1 MRFLELICFSVVL
14 ALFSILCRSQLF
26 QVSGFD
32 NNLKRIKKQSDSL
45 IFISG
50 SFKNACKGKGFS
62 SLDEWVCVCYEM
74 WDLEKI
80 EWSYLGKAEDG
91 FFYGSWEGP
100 FGNGEV
106 YAEK

>member
-1 MRFLELICFSVVL
+1 
-14 ALFSILCRSQLF
+14 
-26 QVSGFD
+26 
-32 NNLKRIKKQSDSL
+32 
-45 IFISG
+45 
-50 SFKNACKGKGFS
+50 
-62 SLDEWVCVCYEM
+62 M

-91 FFYGSWEGP
+91 FFYGNWEGP